1 MKLSFFSQVMFLL
14 TTFANMAIARDYA
27 TSKDFICSVVS
38 ELVSIGFSNELTSDQ
53 CAKGEFTIY

>member
-1 MKLSFFSQVMFLL
+1 MFLL